1 MSEGMNRAQKRIVL
15 CSDDA
20 GWDAAN
26 DAVILAL
33 AEAGRISAVSVL
45 VDGPA
50 APAWAGHH
58 NAASWSFGLHLN
70 FTWSAG
76 EHSNGLGA
84 LLARAHLRRLHPA
97 ELGTRI
103 NAQLDRFESLYGQA
117 PDFID
122 GHQHVHMLPQIR
134 SVLLAALQA
143 RYGNGVPALRVP
155 ASAVWRGGKALALNL
170 LGARALGR
178 MVHGYAVNR
187 DFAGV
192 YDFGRTVPYR
202 TRMQGWLAN
211 IGDLGLIMAHPGSQG
226 PLEHAAARAT
236 EAAYFNSA
244 DWPADLAAGGCALVP
259 FTARDMRG

>member
-1 MSEGMNRAQKRIVL
+1 MSERMNRALKRIVL

-20 GWDAAN
+20 GWDGAN

-33 AEAGRISAVSVL
+33 ARAGRISAVSVL

-50 APAWAGHH
+50 APAWADRHT
-58 NAASWSFGLHLN
+58 APSWSFGLHLN
-70 FTWSAG
+70 FTWSAA
-76 EHSNGLGA
+76 EHSSGLGA
-84 LLARAHLRRLHPA
+84 LLARAHLRRLHPG
-97 ELGTRI
+97 ELDTRI
-103 NAQLDRFESLYGQA
+103 NAQLDQFESLYGCA

-134 SVLLAALQA
+134 GVLLAALRA
-143 RYGNGVPALRVP
+143 RYGNDMPALRVP
-155 ASAVWRGGKALALNL
+155 ASAAWRGSKALALNL
-170 LGARALGR
+170 LGARALDR
-178 MVHGYAVNR
+178 MAHGCPVNR

-202 TRMQGWLAN
+202 TRMQGWLSS

-244 DWPADLAAGGCALVP
+244 DWPADLVASGCALVP